1 MLPTLAF
8 LPHFSGWELL
18 IILAVGLLIFGSR
31 LPSVGKNLGK
41 SIVEFKKGIKGVEEE
56 INKAEQPAAASSPRA
71 ITEGTPTYRA
81 PLGPAGEERRV
92 AQGQNVAT
100 PDAQ

>member
-1 MLPTLAF
+1 MVSTLAF
-8 LPHFSGWELL
+8 IPNFSGWELL
-18 IILAVGLLIFGSR
+18 IILVVGLLIFGSR

-56 INKAEQPAAASSPRA
+56 INKAEQPAPRA
-71 ITEGTPTYRA
+71 ITEGGTAYRA

-92 AQGQNVAT
+92 AQGQNVT
-100 PDAQ
+100 NTDAQ